1 MTATNRFNGQ
11 PSHAADIPALCLQ
24 YLGVEPTLIEK
35 LDRLRIPTH
44 TRVQSRID
52 QNNAPDAQVK
62 RYAHM
67 MAESHFPAPLLTN
80 DYITV
85 DGNTRIKAHGV
96 RADRYIEAWVLPIE
110 YETADEDTKH
120 KLKLL
125 SLALNAMNGL
135 PLEEKELLRY
145 ATELLRDN
153 VVSDEEI
160 VSKTGLAIS
169 KITALRQQRLAAE
182 RLFHLGINV
191 DKLNL
196 PDTTLR
202 ALGKPIALQLDDE
215 SYRGVLDLTKEAGL
229 NGSAISGLAQSLKE
243 ATSPEMKRERMARE
257 RRALEPQILARQHG
271 QEHKMYTDRLRKTLE
286 LLREHPASAFVE
298 GNAEKAQGYVELLD
312 KAIENLGEIRTL
324 QLSLPSIAAEA
335 QAATGARQ

>member
-1 MTATNRFNGQ
+1 
-11 PSHAADIPALCLQ
+11 
-24 YLGVEPTLIEK
+24 
-35 LDRLRIPTH
+35 
-44 TRVQSRID
+44 
-52 QNNAPDAQVK
+52 
-62 RYAHM
+62 M
-67 MAESHFPAPLLTN
+67 MAESHFPAPLLTS

-96 RADRYIEAWVLPIE
+96 RSDRYIEAWVLPIE
-110 YETADEDTKH
+110 YETADEDIKH

-135 PLEEKELLRY
+135 PLVEKELLRY
-145 ATELLRDN
+145 AAELLRDK
-153 VVSDEEI
+153 VSDEEI

-169 KITALRQQRLAAE
+169 KITALRQQQQAAE

-202 ALGKPIALQLDDE
+202 ALGKPVALQLDDD
-215 SYRGVLDLTKEAGL
+215 SYKGVVDLTVEAGL
-229 NGSAISGLAQSLKE
+229 NGSAISGLAQSLKD
-243 ATSPEMKRERMARE
+243 ATSPDLKRERLARE
-257 RRALEPQILARQHG
+257 RKAVEPQILARQHG
-271 QEHKMYTDRLRKTLE
+271 QEHKMYTDKLRKTLE

-298 GNAEKAQGYVELLD
+298 GNAEKAQGYIELLD
-312 KAIENLGEIRTL
+312 KAIEALGEIRAL

-335 QAATGARQ
+335 QASTGAVQ